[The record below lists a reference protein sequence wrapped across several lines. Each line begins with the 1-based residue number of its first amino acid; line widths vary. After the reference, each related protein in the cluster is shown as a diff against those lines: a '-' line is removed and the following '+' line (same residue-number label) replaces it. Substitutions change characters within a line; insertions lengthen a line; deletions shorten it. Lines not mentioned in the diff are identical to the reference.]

1 MWLKFI
7 NNHPAQKQLVNLD
20 YVSRISIER
29 EGFDRVG
36 SESNWRL
43 SVYMSSDKLDKDEAG
58 GYISLYIEINKWD
71 VVEAIQ
77 NYICDCLESNVVIC
91 DLDKFKEEHY
101 ERRNI
106 EEDK

>member
-7 NNHPAQKQLVNLD
+7 NNHPAQKQIVNLD
-20 YVSRISIER
+20 CVSRISIEH
-29 EGFDRVG
+29 EGF
-36 SESNWRL
+36 ESDWKL
-43 SVYMSSDKLDKDEAG
+43 SVYMSSGKLDKDVAG